1 MRSSNPRASPI
12 LTAVESETL
21 RQLPVSPQTMQTIL
35 KLVLLFGI
43 SAYALPLE
51 KEKDVDPFDALY
63 DPFSVGFSTYDNYD
77 WIFQTIEKLEEE
89 MEAKKISKESDET
102 VLNNVPNLFV
112 PRPFAAFHPFVG
124 QRLKHLEAEVL
135 RHIEQDELEKESEA
149 KKLAEELEAQKMA
162 EELEAKK
169 IAEELKAKATAEE
182 TKKAKAEVNPWNI
195 FNSLTPMNFKM
206 IG

>member
-35 KLVLLFGI
+35 NLVLLFGI

-77 WIFQTIEKLEEE
+77 WILQTIEELEEE
-89 MEAKKISKESDET
+89 MEAKKIAEESDEM
-102 VLNNVPNLFV
+102 VLNTAPNLFV

-135 RHIEQDELEKESEA
+135 RHIEQDELEKE
-149 KKLAEELEAQKMA
+149 LAEELEAQKMA